1 MSNPVGALAV
11 YGKTTT
17 GSNAAVGVTGVVNAT
32 GTLTLSGNAVAAET
46 VTIGGT
52 VYTFIATLTTTGNQV
67 KIAGSASDTID
78 NLIAAINKATG
89 DGVQYSYNTAKN
101 LFVTAA
107 AGAGDTMVVTAI
119 QAGADG
125 NGIATTETMSAG
137 SWGAVTLTGGVSG
150 KLLVSVDATI
160 TADTAATAT
169 AAAPAYVEGTVNPL
183 SVDLSGN
190 LRVVSGAWVRHSAN
204 VSAGTQAIPAGAI
217 YQYSIITGTGGD
229 GTMTGLP
236 AGYSDSSPV
245 PITTGFTL
253 TADAASTAKVVWF
266 TRS

>member
-1 MSNPVGALAV
+1 MSNPVGASAV
-11 YGKTTT
+11 YGKTIT

-150 KLLVSVDATI
+150 ALLTAPASGASAPAGGPVTVVS
-160 TADTAATAT
+160 AAVGASGSGSIPIGAKGWTFTVLTGTAT
-169 AAAPAYVEGTVNPL
+169 FNGVASLPTGFSESDVNTLAVAIAYSTASASSAYVRYNT
-183 SVDLSGN
+183 
-190 LRVVSGAWVRHSAN
+190 
-204 VSAGTQAIPAGAI
+204 
-217 YQYSIITGTGGD
+217 
-229 GTMTGLP
+229 
-236 AGYSDSSPV
+236 
-245 PITTGFTL
+245 
-253 TADAASTAKVVWF
+253 
-266 TRS
+266 